1 VVSYKERKQRFFEEF
16 PGVDEIYSFL
26 KGNFSGNKRIK
37 IKYDVEDRDV
47 VITEFDDENRR
58 LVVMADDTYAPG
70 TDQVI
75 IIFGLVDKYFEVEL
89 EVIEKRGPGF
99 FECNIRGGRK
109 GTTGRADIRFKVNSD
124 DVIATN
130 FRISKHTIDVT
141 MFNVP
146 TGIKVILDQFEAQN
160 RSMADVFEVGLLANN
175 PDPVIADI
183 KRTSKTLY
191 VEDFLKDESIV
202 PMNDDFIDLKEI
214 YGRDFPKYLMKMK
227 EKGYRSA
234 IITPIVYIG
243 DGEQTVPFG
252 FISMITKEKILTF
265 DDVISMKDKTFKLVD
280 RIRDANTALV
290 EAKQQILDI
299 SKGGARLQIDNPDV
313 KASLM
318 KARGFVFDIIFRL
331 QAPITVYGEVKFTGA
346 EADNSLMVGV
356 SFTGSSSRK
365 DEMKRFYEIMQPME
379 LAYKK
384 KLILQMKGKK

>member
-1 VVSYKERKQRFFEEF
+1 
-16 PGVDEIYSFL
+16 
-26 KGNFSGNKRIK
+26 
-37 IKYDVEDRDV
+37 
-47 VITEFDDENRR
+47 
-58 LVVMADDTYAPG
+58 
-70 TDQVI
+70 
-75 IIFGLVDKYFEVEL
+75 
-89 EVIEKRGPGF
+89 
-99 FECNIRGGRK
+99 
-109 GTTGRADIRFKVNSD
+109 
-124 DVIATN
+124 
-130 FRISKHTIDVT
+130 
-141 MFNVP
+141 
-146 TGIKVILDQFEAQN
+146 
-160 RSMADVFEVGLLANN
+160 
-175 PDPVIADI
+175 
-183 KRTSKTLY
+183 
-191 VEDFLKDESIV
+191 
-202 PMNDDFIDLKEI
+202 
-214 YGRDFPKYLMKMK
+214 
-227 EKGYRSA
+227 
-234 IITPIVYIG
+234 
-243 DGEQTVPFG
+243 
-252 FISMITKEKILTF
+252 MITKEKILTF

>member
-1 VVSYKERKQRFFEEF
+1 M
-16 PGVDEIYSFL
+16 EIS
-26 KGNFSGNKRIK
+26 R
-37 IKYDVEDRDV
+37 
-47 VITEFDDENRR
+47 
-58 LVVMADDTYAPG
+58 
-70 TDQVI
+70 Q
-75 IIFGLVDKYFEVEL
+75 
-89 EVIEKRGPGF
+89 
-99 FECNIRGGRK
+99 
-109 GTTGRADIRFKVNSD
+109 
-124 DVIATN
+124 
-130 FRISKHTIDVT
+130 
-141 MFNVP
+141 
-146 TGIKVILDQFEAQN
+146 
-160 RSMADVFEVGLLANN
+160 
-175 PDPVIADI
+175 
-183 KRTSKTLY
+183 

-280 RIRDANTALV
+280 RISDANTALV